1 MRRRKFQLLLL
12 GCLLVIL
19 ASWILSP
26 AAKGTGAEQEY
37 RQMRRARHWSS
48 RLHIVRRRLP
58 SFLVRLLDTT
68 NLVKHYE
75 DKARSQELALLATGY
90 LTNASITITNLPATA
105 TNYLSTL
112 HELARRMRARRD
124 VEYVY
129 FYVVPNDYQA
139 VVLCRTQ
146 DVALVRTAIESP

>member
-1 MRRRKFQLLLL
+1 MRRRKFQLLLF
-12 GCLLVIL
+12 GCLLVVL
-19 ASWILSP
+19 AGWILSP
-26 AAKGTGAEQEY
+26 AAKGTGDEQEY

-58 SFLVRLLDTT
+58 GFLVRLLDTS
-68 NLVKHYE
+68 NLVKQCE
-75 DKARSQELALLATGY
+75 DKARTQQLALLATGY
-90 LTNASITITNLPATA
+90 LTNATITITNLPATA
-105 TNYLSTL
+105 TNHLSTL
-112 HELARRMRARRD
+112 HELKRRLGPQRH

-129 FYVVPNDYQA
+129 FSVPANDYQA

>member
-1 MRRRKFQLLLL
+1 MRRRKFQLLLF

-19 ASWILSP
+19 AGWILSP
-26 AAKGTGAEQEY
+26 AGKGTGGEQEY

-58 SFLVRLLDTT
+58 SFLVRPLDAT

-75 DKARSQELALLATGY
+75 DKARTQQLALLATGY
-90 LTNASITITNLPATA
+90 LTNATITITNLPATA
-105 TNYLSTL
+105 TNHLLCL
-112 HELARRMRARRD
+112 HELKRRLGARRD

-129 FYVVPNDYQA
+129 FCVLNDHQA
-139 VVLCRTQ
+139 MVLCRTQ
-146 DVALVRTAIESP
+146 DVALVRTAIGSP